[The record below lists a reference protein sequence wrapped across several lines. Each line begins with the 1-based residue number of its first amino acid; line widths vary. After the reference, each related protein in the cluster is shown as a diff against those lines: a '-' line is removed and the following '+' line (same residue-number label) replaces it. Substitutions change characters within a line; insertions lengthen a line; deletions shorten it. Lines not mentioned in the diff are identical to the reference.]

1 MAGIIS
7 RFEHNRYFPL
17 TVWMLRILVGGVFI
31 ISGLAKAID
40 IWGFVFKIEE
50 YLSVWHMMQPRSLV
64 LMGAILL
71 SGYEFVFGLLLL
83 LGCYKRVAVWA
94 LTATMAVMLPL
105 SLYLAVANPVTDCGC
120 FGDFWVISNTLTF
133 VKNLIITAALIALLW
148 LNPRL
153 HQGLFQ
159 PAIQWIV
166 GAIISLYIVIVA
178 LYGYNI
184 QPMIDFRPYPIGA
197 RLLPPDTDAA
207 EDADID
213 DSDII
218 FTYSKDGREEQF
230 TLDNLPDSTWTFVS
244 RTEPAQK
251 TTSGSVFTV
260 YDRDGNDVTSEAISD
275 EGHELLL
282 VIPEPRLIDI
292 SYTYFLN
299 ELKQWADSSD
309 VRMVCLIAD
318 DRRAMD
324 FLQDVSMATYD
335 IYGVEDTKLKELVRG
350 TMSLVELDNGVVRAK
365 YSLSSIDSPILVDGP
380 KGADLTSRM
389 APHPQKWFNLLTG
402 GLAALLLFIF
412 LFQSLILTIN
422 SRIRAYYQKKTRN
435 FAPGKPN
442 RQLI

>member
-7 RFEHNRYFPL
+7 RFKHNRYFPL

-275 EGHELLL
+275 EGRELLL

-422 SRIRAYYQKKTRN
+422 SRIRAYYQKKHVTLHPEN
-435 FAPGKPN
+435 PTDN
-442 RQLI
+442 

>member
-166 GAIISLYIVIVA
+166 GAIISLYIVIMA

-260 YDRDGNDVTSEAISD
+260 YNRDGNDVTSEAISD
-275 EGHELLL
+275 EGRELLL

-422 SRIRAYYQKKTRN
+422 SRIRAYYQKKHVTLHPEN
-435 FAPGKPN
+435 PTDN
-442 RQLI
+442 

>member
-275 EGHELLL
+275 EGRELLL

-389 APHPQKWFNLLTG
+389 APHPQMWFNLLTG

-422 SRIRAYYQKKTRN
+422 SRIRAYYQKKHVTLHPEN
-435 FAPGKPN
+435 PTDN
-442 RQLI
+442 

>member
-275 EGHELLL
+275 EGRELLL

-350 TMSLVELDNGVVRAK
+350 TMSLVELDNGVVRVK

-422 SRIRAYYQKKTRN
+422 SRIRAYYQKKHVTLHPEN
-435 FAPGKPN
+435 PTDN
-442 RQLI
+442 

>member
-275 EGHELLL
+275 EGRELLL

-402 GLAALLLFIF
+402 GLAALLLFIL

-422 SRIRAYYQKKTRN
+422 SRIRAYYQKKHVTLHPEN
-435 FAPGKPN
+435 PTDN
-442 RQLI
+442 

>member
-159 PAIQWIV
+159 PAIQWIA

-275 EGHELLL
+275 EGRELLL

-422 SRIRAYYQKKTRN
+422 SRIRAYYQKKHVTLHPEN
-435 FAPGKPN
+435 PTDN
-442 RQLI
+442 

>member
-197 RLLPPDTDAA
+197 RLPPPDTDAA

-275 EGHELLL
+275 EGRELLL

-422 SRIRAYYQKKTRN
+422 SRIRAYYQKKHVTLHPEN
-435 FAPGKPN
+435 PTDN
-442 RQLI
+442 

>member
-275 EGHELLL
+275 EGRELLL

-412 LFQSLILTIN
+412 LLQSLILTIN
-422 SRIRAYYQKKTRN
+422 SRIRAYYQKKHVTLHPEN
-435 FAPGKPN
+435 PTDN
-442 RQLI
+442 

>member
-71 SGYEFVFGLLLL
+71 CGYEFVFGLLLL

-148 LNPRL
+148 LNSRL

-275 EGHELLL
+275 EGRELLL

-422 SRIRAYYQKKTRN
+422 SRIRAYYQKKHVTLHPEN
-435 FAPGKPN
+435 PTDN
-442 RQLI
+442 

>member
-197 RLLPPDTDAA
+197 RLLPPETDAA

-275 EGHELLL
+275 EGRELLL

-422 SRIRAYYQKKTRN
+422 SRIRAYYQKKHVTLHPEN
-435 FAPGKPN
+435 PTDN
-442 RQLI
+442 

>member
-7 RFEHNRYFPL
+7 RVEHNRYFPL

-275 EGHELLL
+275 EGRELLL

-422 SRIRAYYQKKTRN
+422 SRIRAYYQKKHVTLHPEN
-435 FAPGKPN
+435 PTDN
-442 RQLI
+442 

>member
-275 EGHELLL
+275 EGRELLL

-350 TMSLVELDNGVVRAK
+350 TMSLIELDNGVVRAK

-422 SRIRAYYQKKTRN
+422 SRIRAYYQKKHVTLHPEN
-435 FAPGKPN
+435 PTDN
-442 RQLI
+442 

>member
-64 LMGAILL
+64 LIGAILL

-260 YDRDGNDVTSEAISD
+260 YDRDGNDVTSEAISY
-275 EGHELLL
+275 EGRELLL

-422 SRIRAYYQKKTRN
+422 SRIRAYYQKKHVTLHPEN
-435 FAPGKPN
+435 PTDN
-442 RQLI
+442 

>member
-64 LMGAILL
+64 LVGAILL

-178 LYGYNI
+178 LYSYNI

-275 EGHELLL
+275 EGRELLL

-422 SRIRAYYQKKTRN
+422 SRIRAYYQKKHVTLHPEN
-435 FAPGKPN
+435 PTDN
-442 RQLI
+442 

>member
-275 EGHELLL
+275 EGREPLL

-422 SRIRAYYQKKTRN
+422 SRIRAYYQKKHVTLHPEN
-435 FAPGKPN
+435 PTDN
-442 RQLI
+442 

>member
-275 EGHELLL
+275 EGRELLL

-324 FLQDVSMATYD
+324 FLQDVSMATFD

-412 LFQSLILTIN
+412 LFQCLILTIN
-422 SRIRAYYQKKTRN
+422 SRIRAYYQKKHVTLHPEN
-435 FAPGKPN
+435 PTDN
-442 RQLI
+442 

>member
-159 PAIQWIV
+159 PTIQWIV

-184 QPMIDFRPYPIGA
+184 QPMIDLRPYPIGA

-275 EGHELLL
+275 EGRELLL

-422 SRIRAYYQKKTRN
+422 SRIRAYYQKKHVTLHPEN
-435 FAPGKPN
+435 PTDN
-442 RQLI
+442 

>member
-71 SGYEFVFGLLLL
+71 CGYEFVFGLLLL

-275 EGHELLL
+275 EGRELLL

-422 SRIRAYYQKKTRN
+422 SRIRAYYQKKHVTLHPEN
-435 FAPGKPN
+435 PTDN
-442 RQLI
+442 

>member
-184 QPMIDFRPYPIGA
+184 QPMIDFRPYPVGA

-275 EGHELLL
+275 EGRELLL

-422 SRIRAYYQKKTRN
+422 SRIRAYYQKKHVTLHPEN
-435 FAPGKPN
+435 PTDN
-442 RQLI
+442 

>member
-40 IWGFVFKIEE
+40 LWGFVFKIEE

-275 EGHELLL
+275 EGRELLL

-422 SRIRAYYQKKTRN
+422 SRIRAYYQKKHVTLHPEN
-435 FAPGKPN
+435 PTDN
-442 RQLI
+442 

>member
-1 MAGIIS
+1 
-7 RFEHNRYFPL
+7 
-17 TVWMLRILVGGVFI
+17 
-31 ISGLAKAID
+31 
-40 IWGFVFKIEE
+40 
-50 YLSVWHMMQPRSLV
+50 
-64 LMGAILL
+64 MGAILL

-275 EGHELLL
+275 EGRELLL

-422 SRIRAYYQKKTRN
+422 SRIRAYYQKKHVTLHPEN
-435 FAPGKPN
+435 PTDN
-442 RQLI
+442 

>member
-71 SGYEFVFGLLLL
+71 SGYEFVFGLLML

-178 LYGYNI
+178 LYGYNV

-275 EGHELLL
+275 EGRELLL

-422 SRIRAYYQKKTRN
+422 SRIRAYYQKKHVTLHPEN
-435 FAPGKPN
+435 PTDN
-442 RQLI
+442 

>member
-260 YDRDGNDVTSEAISD
+260 NDRDGNDVTSEAISD
-275 EGHELLL
+275 EGRELLL

-422 SRIRAYYQKKTRN
+422 SRIRAYYQKKHVTLHPEN
-435 FAPGKPN
+435 PTDN
-442 RQLI
+442 

>member
-178 LYGYNI
+178 LYGDNI

-275 EGHELLL
+275 EGRELLL

-422 SRIRAYYQKKTRN
+422 SRIRAYYQKKHVTLHPEN
-435 FAPGKPN
+435 PTDN
-442 RQLI
+442 

>member
-275 EGHELLL
+275 EGRELLL

-318 DRRAMD
+318 DRHAMD

-422 SRIRAYYQKKTRN
+422 SRIRAYYQKKHVTLHPEN
-435 FAPGKPN
+435 PTDN
-442 RQLI
+442 

>member
-184 QPMIDFRPYPIGA
+184 QPIIDFRPYPIGA

-275 EGHELLL
+275 EGRELLL

-365 YSLSSIDSPILVDGP
+365 YSLNSIDSPILVDGP

-422 SRIRAYYQKKTRN
+422 SRIRAYYQKKHVTLHPEN
-435 FAPGKPN
+435 PTDN
-442 RQLI
+442 

>member
-275 EGHELLL
+275 EGRELLL

-422 SRIRAYYQKKTRN
+422 SRIRAYYQKKHVTLHPEN
-435 FAPGKPN
+435 PTDN
-442 RQLI
+442 

>member
-260 YDRDGNDVTSEAISD
+260 YDRDGYDVTSEAISD
-275 EGHELLL
+275 EGRELLL

-422 SRIRAYYQKKTRN
+422 SRIRAYYQKKHVTLHPEN
-435 FAPGKPN
+435 PTDN
-442 RQLI
+442 

>member
-1 MAGIIS
+1 
-7 RFEHNRYFPL
+7 
-17 TVWMLRILVGGVFI
+17 MLRILVGGVFI

-197 RLLPPDTDAA
+197 RLLPPNIRSPEVRRYIPDRHWA
-207 EDADID
+207 E
-213 DSDII
+213 
-218 FTYSKDGREEQF
+218 
-230 TLDNLPDSTWTFVS
+230 LW
-244 RTEPAQK
+244 
-251 TTSGSVFTV
+251 
-260 YDRDGNDVTSEAISD
+260 
-275 EGHELLL
+275 
-282 VIPEPRLIDI
+282 
-292 SYTYFLN
+292 LN
-299 ELKQWADSSD
+299 Q
-309 VRMVCLIAD
+309 
-318 DRRAMD
+318 
-324 FLQDVSMATYD
+324 
-335 IYGVEDTKLKELVRG
+335 
-350 TMSLVELDNGVVRAK
+350 
-365 YSLSSIDSPILVDGP
+365 
-380 KGADLTSRM
+380 
-389 APHPQKWFNLLTG
+389 
-402 GLAALLLFIF
+402 
-412 LFQSLILTIN
+412 
-422 SRIRAYYQKKTRN
+422 
-435 FAPGKPN
+435 
-442 RQLI
+442 

>member
-275 EGHELLL
+275 EGRELLL

-324 FLQDVSMATYD
+324 FLQGVSMATYD

-422 SRIRAYYQKKTRN
+422 SRIRAYYQKKHVTLHPEN
-435 FAPGKPN
+435 PTDN
-442 RQLI
+442 

>member
-260 YDRDGNDVTSEAISD
+260 YDRYGNDVTSEAISD
-275 EGHELLL
+275 EGRELLL

-422 SRIRAYYQKKTRN
+422 SRIRAYYQKKHVTLHPEN
-435 FAPGKPN
+435 PTDN
-442 RQLI
+442 

>member
-275 EGHELLL
+275 EGRELLL

-380 KGADLTSRM
+380 KGADLTLRM

-422 SRIRAYYQKKTRN
+422 SRIRAYYQKKHVTLHPEN
-435 FAPGKPN
+435 PTDN
-442 RQLI
+442 

>member
-1 MAGIIS
+1 M
-7 RFEHNRYFPL
+7 
-17 TVWMLRILVGGVFI
+17 
-31 ISGLAKAID
+31 
-40 IWGFVFKIEE
+40 
-50 YLSVWHMMQPRSLV
+50 
-64 LMGAILL
+64 
-71 SGYEFVFGLLLL
+71 
-83 LGCYKRVAVWA
+83 
-94 LTATMAVMLPL
+94 
-105 SLYLAVANPVTDCGC
+105 
-120 FGDFWVISNTLTF
+120 
-133 VKNLIITAALIALLW
+133 
-148 LNPRL
+148 
-153 HQGLFQ
+153 
-159 PAIQWIV
+159 
-166 GAIISLYIVIVA
+166 
-178 LYGYNI
+178 
-184 QPMIDFRPYPIGA
+184 
-197 RLLPPDTDAA
+197 
-207 EDADID
+207 
-213 DSDII
+213 
-218 FTYSKDGREEQF
+218 
-230 TLDNLPDSTWTFVS
+230 
-244 RTEPAQK
+244 
-251 TTSGSVFTV
+251 FTV

-275 EGHELLL
+275 EGRELLL

-422 SRIRAYYQKKTRN
+422 SRIRAYYQKKHVTLHPEN
-435 FAPGKPN
+435 PTDN
-442 RQLI
+442 

>member
-275 EGHELLL
+275 EGRALLL

-422 SRIRAYYQKKTRN
+422 SRIRAYYQKKHVTLHPEN
-435 FAPGKPN
+435 PTDN
-442 RQLI
+442 

>member
-184 QPMIDFRPYPIGA
+184 QPIIDFRPYPIGA

-275 EGHELLL
+275 EGRELLL

-422 SRIRAYYQKKTRN
+422 SRIRAYYQKKHVTLHPEN
-435 FAPGKPN
+435 PTDN
-442 RQLI
+442 

>member
-64 LMGAILL
+64 LVGAILL

-275 EGHELLL
+275 EGRELLL

-422 SRIRAYYQKKTRN
+422 SRIRAYYQKKHVTLHPEN
-435 FAPGKPN
+435 PTDN
-442 RQLI
+442 

>member
-40 IWGFVFKIEE
+40 LWGFVFKIEE

-275 EGHELLL
+275 EGRELLL

-350 TMSLVELDNGVVRAK
+350 TMSLVELDNGVVHAK

-422 SRIRAYYQKKTRN
+422 SRIRAYYQKKHVTLHPEN
-435 FAPGKPN
+435 PTDN
-442 RQLI
+442 